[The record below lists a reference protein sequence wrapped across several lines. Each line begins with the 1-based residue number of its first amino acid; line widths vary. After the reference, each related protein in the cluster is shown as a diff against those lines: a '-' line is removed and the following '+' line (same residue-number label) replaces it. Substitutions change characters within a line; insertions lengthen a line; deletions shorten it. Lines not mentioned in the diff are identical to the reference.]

1 MKTILKKISHKYN
14 IPYDIIYIILEKYFK
29 NNINESILRNRFKL
43 GKLEENRISFKGGKY
58 LYIMEKLSFNK
69 FRYDEEILKKLI
81 NLKKQMYTEYNN
93 KSYMNYFIILYNL
106 SKKEFN
112 NIPRDAR
119 TNTYYVKYII

>member
-1 MKTILKKISHKYN
+1 MIKI
-14 IPYDIIYIILEKYFK
+14 I
-29 NNINESILRNRFKL
+29 
-43 GKLEENRISFKGGKY
+43 ISFKGSKY